1 MDKNSQV
8 LKPYLTGDN
17 AERFIEF
24 LSQKTF
30 LKPWVFK
37 NPKCKD
43 GDEFSDVVIFFRDIL
58 ILIEVKGNKFD
69 SQNLQRYL
77 KEAKE
82 RHRQLKR
89 AEGIAIRKSKQ
100 VCFKND
106 YFSFESD
113 FDEVKKI
120 HLISIS
126 AGHGEMEVASG
137 LSHIDYSK
145 LDHRDVGKYLGFFDP
160 ETNIHSFTVSEMVFA
175 SEHIDTIKDFGW
187 YLEFEKKFFKNDFE
201 TKKREQ
207 VILPIVDTHR
217 EDLIS
222 IYILTYYWD
231 EELNITGKINLNKI
245 LGQNIDLK
253 KADMVMYAGTD
264 TRKYL
269 DGDET
274 YKKIKEEK
282 KVSYFWDNLINFAL
296 KECTH
301 SYRVTITGRK
311 NARVDDIKEIIEEM
325 SAISRFERVEF
336 SRRIKETDE
345 KGLNFRNIFSKAD
358 GSETL
363 FSYSKVDYKKF
374 PAPDEQEKRS
384 YQHLYGVW
392 CRIEFSENL
401 KPFKDKI
408 KKTLLITRHTY
419 KNQSAITFGLST
431 KILVDEKVCK
441 KIGIIKD
448 KLWKTGQQKN

>member
-1 MDKNSQV
+1 MKEENNQS
-8 LKPYLTGDN
+8 LKPYLTGN
-17 AERFIEF
+17 EAENFVEF

-37 NPKCKD
+37 NPKCLD
-43 GDEFSDVVIFFRDIL
+43 GDEFSDVAIFFKDTL

-69 SQNLQRYL
+69 PKNPQRYL
-77 KEAKE
+77 KEAKD

-89 AEGIAIRKSKQ
+89 AEGIVVRKSKR
-100 VCFKND
+100 VCFKNK

-113 FDEVKKI
+113 LSKIKNI

-126 AGHGEMEVASG
+126 AGPGEMEIASG
-137 LSHIDYSK
+137 AAHIDYSK
-145 LDHRDVGKYLGFFDP
+145 LDHNEVGKYLGFFDP
-160 ETNIHSFTVSEMVFA
+160 ETNIHSFRISEMVFA
-175 SEHIDTIKDFGW
+175 SKHIDTIRDFCW
-187 YLEFEKKFFKNDFE
+187 YLEFEKKFFNNEFE
-201 TKKREQ
+201 TRKNGQ
-207 VILPIVDTHR
+207 VIIPVVDTHR

-231 EELNITGKINLNKI
+231 EELNTTGEINLNKI
-245 LGQNIDLK
+245 LGKNVDLE

-269 DGDET
+269 DEDET

-296 KECTH
+296 EECTH
-301 SYRVTITGRK
+301 SHKITTAGRE
-311 NARVDDIKEIIEEM
+311 NAKIDDMKEIIEEM

-336 SRRIKETDE
+336 SEKIKETDE
-345 KGLNFRNIFSKAD
+345 KGLNFRNIFSKAN

-363 FSYSKVDYKKF
+363 FSYSRIDYKEF
-374 PAPDEQEKRS
+374 PTQDEQEKRS

-392 CRIEFSENL
+392 CRIKFGENIR
-401 KPFKDKI
+401 PFKDRI
-408 KKTLLITRHTY
+408 KKALLITRHVHGD
-419 KNQSAITFGLST
+419 QSAITFGLST
-431 KILVDEKVCK
+431 EILVDEKVCK
-441 KIGIIKD
+441 EIGIIKD
-448 KLWKTGQQKN
+448 GLWKAGQ